1 MSKYTVTLRQIIQSG
16 FDIGLKDYP
25 IYNEEHRETLN
36 NMIINHYLMSE
47 IGQETPELFKIYLN
61 NTMNEIMPRYNLMY
75 KALDEYYEQQS
86 LLGNIDLTTTETISG
101 TNNQTNSGTDTVKNY
116 INQSGKNIR
125 MDTPQAESTLQ
136 PIDAQTVYATEASL
150 SKAIAN
156 GDDNKTVTEHGA
168 IIDSTNSQTRTN
180 HVHGNNGGKYSL
192 DIINQMN
199 DSIYNVDAQIIKEL
213 QPLFFGLY

>member
-47 IGQETPELFKIYLN
+47 IGQETPELFRIYLN

-75 KALDEYYEQQS
+75 KALDEYYAQQS

-125 MDTPQAESTLQ
+125 MDTPQGELTLQ
-136 PIDAQTVYATEASL
+136 DIDAQTVYATEASI

>member
-47 IGQETPELFKIYLN
+47 IGQETPELFRIYLN

-116 INQSGKNIR
+116 INQSGKDIV
-125 MDTPQAESTLQ
+125 MDTPQGELALQ
-136 PIDAQTVYATEASL
+136 DIDAQTVYATEATI

-156 GDDNKTVTEHGA
+156 GDDNKTITEHGA
-168 IIDSTNSQTRTN
+168 IVDSISTQTRTN

>member
-61 NTMNEIMPRYNLMY
+61 NTMNEIMPSYNFMY
-75 KALDEYYEQQS
+75 KALDEYYGQQS

-125 MDTPQAESTLQ
+125 MDTPQGELALQ
-136 PIDAQTVYATEASL
+136 DIDAQTVYATEASL

>member
-25 IYNEEHRETLN
+25 IYNEAHRETLN
-36 NMIINHYLMSE
+36 NMIINHYFMSE
-47 IGQETPELFKIYLN
+47 IGQETPELFRIYLN

-125 MDTPQAESTLQ
+125 MDTPQGELTLQ
-136 PIDAQTVYATEASL
+136 DIDAQTVYATEATL

-168 IIDSTNSQTRTN
+168 IVDSTSTQTRTN

>member
-47 IGQETPELFKIYLN
+47 IGQETPELFRIYLN

-125 MDTPQAESTLQ
+125 MDTPQGELTLQ
-136 PIDAQTVYATEASL
+136 DIDAQTVYATEATI

>member
-25 IYNEEHRETLN
+25 IYNEAHRETLN
-36 NMIINHYLMSE
+36 NMIINHYFMSE
-47 IGQETPELFKIYLN
+47 IGQETPELFRIYLN

-125 MDTPQAESTLQ
+125 MDTPQGELALQ
-136 PIDAQTVYATEASL
+136 DIDAQTVYATEATL

-156 GDDNKTVTEHGA
+156 GDDNKTITEHGA
-168 IIDSTNSQTRTN
+168 IVDSTSTQTRTN

>member
-25 IYNEEHRETLN
+25 IYNEEHRDTLN
-36 NMIINHYLMSE
+36 NMIINHYFMSE

-75 KALDEYYEQQS
+75 KALDEYYAQQS

-125 MDTPQAESTLQ
+125 MDTPQGELALQ
-136 PIDAQTVYATEASL
+136 DIDAQTVYATEATI
-150 SKAIAN
+150 SKAIAD
-156 GDDNKTVTEHGA
+156 GDDNKTITEHGA
-168 IIDSTNSQTRTN
+168 IVDSTSTQTRTN

-199 DSIYNVDAQIIKEL
+199 DSIYNIDAQIINEL

>member
-75 KALDEYYEQQS
+75 KALDEYYAQQS

-125 MDTPQAESTLQ
+125 MDTPQGELALQ
-136 PIDAQTVYATEASL
+136 DIDAQTVYATEASL

-199 DSIYNVDAQIIKEL
+199 DSIYNVDEQIIKEL

>member
-25 IYNEEHRETLN
+25 IYNEAHRETLN

-47 IGQETPELFKIYLN
+47 IGQETPELFRIYLN

-75 KALDEYYEQQS
+75 KALDEYYGQQS

-116 INQSGKNIR
+116 INQSGKNIK
-125 MDTPQAESTLQ
+125 MDTPQGELTLQ
-136 PIDAQTVYATEASL
+136 DIDAQTVYATEATI
-150 SKAIAN
+150 SKAIADGN
-156 GDDNKTVTEHGA
+156 DNKTITEHGA
-168 IIDSTNSQTRTN
+168 IVDSISTQTRTN

>member
-47 IGQETPELFKIYLN
+47 IGQETPELFRIYLN

-75 KALDEYYEQQS
+75 KALDEYYGQQS

-125 MDTPQAESTLQ
+125 MDTPQGELTLKD
-136 PIDAQTVYATEASL
+136 IDAQTVYATEASL

>member
-47 IGQETPELFKIYLN
+47 IGQETPELFRIYLN

-75 KALDEYYEQQS
+75 KALDEYYAQQS
-86 LLGNIDLTTTETISG
+86 LLDNIDLTTTETISG

-125 MDTPQAESTLQ
+125 MDTPQGELALQ
-136 PIDAQTVYATEASL
+136 DIDAQTVYATEASL

-199 DSIYNVDAQIIKEL
+199 DSIYNIDAQIIKEL

>member
-47 IGQETPELFKIYLN
+47 IGQETPELFRIYLN

-75 KALDEYYEQQS
+75 KALDEYYAQQS

-125 MDTPQAESTLQ
+125 MDTPQGELALQ
-136 PIDAQTVYATEASL
+136 DIDAQTVYATEASL

>member
-47 IGQETPELFKIYLN
+47 IGQETPELFRIYLN

-125 MDTPQAESTLQ
+125 MDTPQGELALQ
-136 PIDAQTVYATEASL
+136 DIDAQTVYATEATI

-156 GDDNKTVTEHGA
+156 GDDNKTITEHGA
-168 IIDSTNSQTRTN
+168 IVDSISTQTRTN

>member
-47 IGQETPELFKIYLN
+47 IGQETPELFRIYLN

-101 TNNQTNSGTDTVKNY
+101 TNNQKNSGTDTVKNY
-116 INQSGKNIR
+116 INQSGKNIV
-125 MDTPQAESTLQ
+125 MDTPQGELALQ
-136 PIDAQTVYATEASL
+136 DIDAQTVYATEATI

-156 GDDNKTVTEHGA
+156 GDDNKTITEHGA
-168 IIDSTNSQTRTN
+168 IVDSISTQTRTN

>member
-47 IGQETPELFKIYLN
+47 IGQETPELFRIYLN

-125 MDTPQAESTLQ
+125 MDTPQGELALQ
-136 PIDAQTVYATEASL
+136 DIDAQTVYATEASI

>member
-36 NMIINHYLMSE
+36 NMIINHYFMSE

-86 LLGNIDLTTTETISG
+86 LLGNVDLTTTETISG

-125 MDTPQAESTLQ
+125 MDTPQGELALQ
-136 PIDAQTVYATEASL
+136 DIDAQTVYATEATI

-156 GDDNKTVTEHGA
+156 GDDNKTITEHGA
-168 IIDSTNSQTRTN
+168 IVDSTSTQIRTN

>member
-47 IGQETPELFKIYLN
+47 IGQETPELFRIYLN

-75 KALDEYYEQQS
+75 KALDEYYAQQS

-125 MDTPQAESTLQ
+125 MDTPQGELSLQ
-136 PIDAQTVYATEASL
+136 DIDAQTVYATEASL

>member
-16 FDIGLKDYP
+16 FDIGLKDDP

-125 MDTPQAESTLQ
+125 MDTPQGELALQ
-136 PIDAQTVYATEASL
+136 DIDAQTVYATEASL

>member
-47 IGQETPELFKIYLN
+47 IGQETPELFRIYLN

-75 KALDEYYEQQS
+75 KALDEYYGQQS

-125 MDTPQAESTLQ
+125 MDTPQGELALQ
-136 PIDAQTVYATEASL
+136 DIDAQTVYATEASL
-150 SKAIAN
+150 SKGIAN

>member
-75 KALDEYYEQQS
+75 KALDEYYGQQS

-125 MDTPQAESTLQ
+125 MDTPQGELALQ
-136 PIDAQTVYATEASL
+136 DIDAQTVYATEASL

>member
-47 IGQETPELFKIYLN
+47 IGQETPELFRIYLN

-75 KALDEYYEQQS
+75 KALDEYYGQQS

-125 MDTPQAESTLQ
+125 MDTPQGELALQ
-136 PIDAQTVYATEASL
+136 DIDAQTVYATEASL

-199 DSIYNVDAQIIKEL
+199 DSIYNIDAQIIKEL

>member
-36 NMIINHYLMSE
+36 NMIINHYFMSE
-47 IGQETPELFKIYLN
+47 IGQETPELFRIYLN

-75 KALDEYYEQQS
+75 KALDEYYAQQS

-116 INQSGKNIR
+116 INQSGKNI
-125 MDTPQAESTLQ
+125 MLDTPQGELALQ
-136 PIDAQTVYATEASL
+136 DIDAQTVYATEATI

-156 GDDNKTVTEHGA
+156 GDDNKTITEHGA
-168 IIDSTNSQTRTN
+168 IIDNTSTQTRTN

>member
-86 LLGNIDLTTTETISG
+86 LLGNVDLTTTETISG

-125 MDTPQAESTLQ
+125 MDTPQGELALQ
-136 PIDAQTVYATEASL
+136 DIDAQTVYATEASL

-168 IIDSTNSQTRTN
+168 IIDSTNTQTRTN

>member
-47 IGQETPELFKIYLN
+47 IGQETPELFRIYLN

-125 MDTPQAESTLQ
+125 MDTPQGELALQ
-136 PIDAQTVYATEASL
+136 DIDAQTVYATEATI
-150 SKAIAN
+150 SKAIAD
-156 GDDNKTVTEHGA
+156 GDDNKTITEHGA
-168 IIDSTNSQTRTN
+168 IVDSISTQTRTN

>member
-47 IGQETPELFKIYLN
+47 IGQETPELFRIYLN

-116 INQSGKNIR
+116 INQSGKNIV
-125 MDTPQAESTLQ
+125 MDTPQGELALQ
-136 PIDAQTVYATEASL
+136 DIDAQTVYATEATI

-156 GDDNKTVTEHGA
+156 GDDNKTITEHGA
-168 IIDSTNSQTRTN
+168 IVDSISTQTRTN

>member
-47 IGQETPELFKIYLN
+47 IGQETPELFRIYLN

-75 KALDEYYEQQS
+75 KALDEYYAQQS

-125 MDTPQAESTLQ
+125 MDTPQGELALQ
-136 PIDAQTVYATEASL
+136 DIDAQTVYATEASI

>member
-47 IGQETPELFKIYLN
+47 IGQETPELFRIYLN

-75 KALDEYYEQQS
+75 KALDEYYGQQS

-125 MDTPQAESTLQ
+125 MDTPQGELSLQ
-136 PIDAQTVYATEASL
+136 DIDAQTVYATEASL

>member
-47 IGQETPELFKIYLN
+47 IGQETPELFRIYLN

-75 KALDEYYEQQS
+75 KALDEYYAQQS

-101 TNNQTNSGTDTVKNY
+101 TNNQKNSGTDTVKNY
-116 INQSGKNIR
+116 INQSGKNIV
-125 MDTPQAESTLQ
+125 MDTPQGELALQ
-136 PIDAQTVYATEASL
+136 DIDAQTVYATEATI

-156 GDDNKTVTEHGA
+156 GDDNKTITEHGA
-168 IIDSTNSQTRTN
+168 IVDSISTQTRTN

>member
-25 IYNEEHRETLN
+25 IYNEAHRETLN

-47 IGQETPELFKIYLN
+47 IGQETPELFRIYLN

-101 TNNQTNSGTDTVKNY
+101 TNNQKNSGTDTVKNY
-116 INQSGKNIR
+116 INQSGKNIV
-125 MDTPQAESTLQ
+125 MDTPQGELALQ
-136 PIDAQTVYATEASL
+136 DIDAQTVYATEATI

-156 GDDNKTVTEHGA
+156 GDDNKTITEHGA
-168 IIDSTNSQTRTN
+168 IVDSISTQTRTN

>member
-47 IGQETPELFKIYLN
+47 IGQETPELFRIYLN

-125 MDTPQAESTLQ
+125 MDTPQGELTLQ
-136 PIDAQTVYATEASL
+136 DIDAQTVYATEATI
-150 SKAIAN
+150 SKAIAD
-156 GDDNKTVTEHGA
+156 GDDNKTITEHGA

>member
-47 IGQETPELFKIYLN
+47 IGQETPELFRIYLN

-75 KALDEYYEQQS
+75 KALDEYYAQQS

-125 MDTPQAESTLQ
+125 MDTPQGELALQ
-136 PIDAQTVYATEASL
+136 DIDAQTVYATEASL

-199 DSIYNVDAQIIKEL
+199 DSIYNIDAQIIKEL

>member
-75 KALDEYYEQQS
+75 KALDEYYAQQS

-125 MDTPQAESTLQ
+125 MDTPQGELALQ
-136 PIDAQTVYATEASL
+136 DIDAQTVYATEASL

>member
-47 IGQETPELFKIYLN
+47 IGQETPELFRIYLN

-75 KALDEYYEQQS
+75 KALDEYYGQQS

-125 MDTPQAESTLQ
+125 MDTPQGELALQ
-136 PIDAQTVYATEASL
+136 DIDAQTVYATEASL

>member
-125 MDTPQAESTLQ
+125 MDTPQGELALQ
-136 PIDAQTVYATEASL
+136 DIDAQTVYATEATI
-150 SKAIAN
+150 SKAIAD
-156 GDDNKTVTEHGA
+156 GDDNKTITEHGA
-168 IIDSTNSQTRTN
+168 IVDSISTQTRTN

>member
-116 INQSGKNIR
+116 INQSGKNIIL
-125 MDTPQAESTLQ
+125 DTPQGELALQ
-136 PIDAQTVYATEASL
+136 DIDAQTVYATEATI
-150 SKAIAN
+150 SKAIAD
-156 GDDNKTVTEHGA
+156 GDDNKTITEHGA
-168 IIDSTNSQTRTN
+168 IVDSTSTQTRTN

>member
-47 IGQETPELFKIYLN
+47 IGQETPELFRIYLN

-75 KALDEYYEQQS
+75 KALDEYYAQQS

-125 MDTPQAESTLQ
+125 MDTPQGELTLQ
-136 PIDAQTVYATEASL
+136 DIDAQTVYATEASL

>member
-47 IGQETPELFKIYLN
+47 IGQETPELFRIYLN

-75 KALDEYYEQQS
+75 KALDEYYAQQS

-116 INQSGKNIR
+116 INQSGKNIV
-125 MDTPQAESTLQ
+125 MDTPQGELALQ
-136 PIDAQTVYATEASL
+136 DIDAQTVYATEATI

-156 GDDNKTVTEHGA
+156 GDDNKTITEHGA
-168 IIDSTNSQTRTN
+168 IVDSTSTQTRTN

>member
-47 IGQETPELFKIYLN
+47 IGQETPELFRIYLN

-75 KALDEYYEQQS
+75 KALDEYYGQQS

-125 MDTPQAESTLQ
+125 MDTPQGELALQ
-136 PIDAQTVYATEASL
+136 DIDAQTVYATEATI

-156 GDDNKTVTEHGA
+156 GDDNKTITEHGA
-168 IIDSTNSQTRTN
+168 IVDSISTQTRTN

>member
-47 IGQETPELFKIYLN
+47 IGQETPELFRIYLN

-125 MDTPQAESTLQ
+125 MDTPQGELALQ
-136 PIDAQTVYATEASL
+136 DIDAQTVYATEATI

-156 GDDNKTVTEHGA
+156 GDDNKTITEHGA

>member
-125 MDTPQAESTLQ
+125 MDTPQGELALQ
-136 PIDAQTVYATEASL
+136 DIDAQTVYATEASL